1 MADVNL
7 SPIGTT
13 GVEHYRGEIREEW
26 DRELQGRQ
34 GVKIY
39 REMEDNIAVIG
50 AFPALIEF
58 LMRQVTLRVD
68 AKQETPEAIDERD
81 RIEESINDMETSLH
95 GFFSEFV
102 TGLIY
107 GFVPFEKIYKMRRGP
122 RQSDPKLKSKYNDGR
137 IGWRAWSIRPQDSLY
152 RWEIDDHG
160 EWHGMWQLPSNRTQE
175 VFIPKSKL
183 MNFVLRSRGGSPE
196 GRSMLRSSVRSYRFL
211 KGHEEFEANGAQKNL
226 AGVLDAQ
233 VPIECFDDDNPDP
246 EVQKMVS
253 LRKVI
258 EETIAKVHR
267 NEYTGIVRPTEEM
280 PDGRKTGFGLKELQG
295 PARPFDSDK
304 TIRRIESRVLMSYLA
319 EGQILGLDKHG
330 SNALGDTKTNTVAMI
345 VGALLGTAM
354 EVINE
359 EVVNLTMLNGRPA
372 EIAPIIRHSD
382 IEIPD
387 LTHMASF
394 LAVILAHFDPTVRLA
409 RWAERY
415 GGMPTGVIGEP
426 KTQPTEVTPPQDTLQ
441 NEPQDTLQN
450 KTEDATE
457 PSEDE
462 EE

>member
-13 GVEHYRGEIREEW
+13 GIEHYRGEIREEW
-26 DRELQGRQ
+26 DREMQGRQ
-34 GVKIY
+34 ATKIY

-68 AKQETPEAIDERD
+68 ARNESAEAIDERD
-81 RIEESINDMETSLH
+81 RIDESLNDMETSLH
-95 GFFSEFV
+95 NFFSEFV
-102 TGLIY
+102 TGLVY
-107 GFVPFEKIYKMRRGP
+107 GFVPFEKVYKMRRGP
-122 RQSDPKLKSKYNDGR
+122 EQSDPKLKSKYSDGR
-137 IGWRAWSIRPQDSLY
+137 IAWRAWSIRPQDSLH

-160 EWHGMWQLPSNRTQE
+160 DWLGMWQLPPNQTQE
-175 VFIPKSKL
+175 VFIPRSKL

-253 LRKVI
+253 LRKGI

-280 PDGRKTGFGLKELQG
+280 PDGRKTGFALKELQG

-304 TIRRIESRVLMSYLA
+304 AIRRIESRILISFLA

-330 SNALGDTKTNTVAMI
+330 SHALGDTKTTTVAMI

-359 EVVNLTMLNGRPA
+359 EVTNLTMLNGRPA
-372 EIAPIIRHSD
+372 AIAPIVRHSD

-394 LAVILAHFDPTVRLA
+394 LNVVYAHFSPTVQAA
-409 RWAERY
+409 RWLERY
-415 GGMPTGVIGEP
+415 SGMPSGVLGEP
-426 KTQPTEVTPPQDTLQ
+426 KAQPSNMAPPS
-441 NEPQDTLQN
+441 EPQDNLQ
-450 KTEDATE
+450 TEESEE
-457 PSEDE
+457 PNETPDDDE